1 MKQFILVTIL
11 LTMIAAFFVTG
22 TVKGQNNGDNNEKDA
37 YYDQVEREYLILLK
51 EELKEEGFSNC
62 GITMTKV
69 IFEDGNREYT
79 VLINHKSI
87 KKLSSNE
94 KQELISSLSVAK
106 FSSDKIKFL
115 HEFL

>member
-11 LTMIAAFFVTG
+11 LTMITAFFLTG
-22 TVKGQNNGDNNEKDA
+22 TVKGQNTENNKEKNA
-37 YYDQVEREYLILLK
+37 YYDQVESEYLILLR
-51 EELKEEGFSNC
+51 EELEEEGYSNC

-69 IFEDGNREYT
+69 IFEDGNREYR
-79 VLINHKSI
+79 VLINHKLI
-87 KKLSSNE
+87 KKLSDYE
-94 KQELISSLSVAK
+94 KQELISSLSMAK